1 MKNNSLSGFSLIE
14 VLVSLLLLAILFLG
28 LEGGEIYALRES
40 RNAWIVSIA
49 VRQLENMTER
59 LSVSNDVDNQL
70 VHWNEENAH
79 VLPQGRGTVTGQ
91 SPIYVIS
98 IYWGESNNQNPCQEN
113 HLGMSGCLQ
122 EKITMRS

>member
-28 LEGGEIYALRES
+28 LEEGEIYALRES
-40 RNAWIVSIA
+40 RNAWIVSVA
-49 VRQLENMTER
+49 VRQLENITER
-59 LSVSNDVDNQL
+59 LSVSSEVTR
-70 VHWNEENAH
+70 WNEENAH

-91 SPIYVIS
+91 FPIYVIS
-98 IYWGESNNQNPCQEN
+98 IYWGESNNKNTCQEN

-122 EKITMRS
+122 EKITVRS